1 MSKEHSSAQETGL
14 RQTIGT
20 VIIGLGLVFMLYNIL
35 AASWMI
41 PGYKQLGEGYWD
53 TLSTVGIVAARLWA
67 LSFTIGSILLL
78 VGGLLRTKAKLALVG
93 AFVVGGLVVLALLVG
108 FPYPAS
114 SSPIFSVGGTL
125 IELLFLLTLW
135 NWYRCRTRLEG
146 QARTIADLRMVG
158 YTFLALAASY
168 TCGLGTL
175 LLFATDP
182 EELIHNPI

>member
-1 MSKEHSSAQETGL
+1 MSKEHSSAQETGM

-67 LSFTIGSILLL
+67 LSFTVGSTLLL

-108 FPYPAS
+108 FPYPAI
-114 SSPIFSVGGTL
+114 SSPIFGVGGTL

-135 NWYRCRTRLEG
+135 NW
-146 QARTIADLRMVG
+146 
-158 YTFLALAASY
+158 
-168 TCGLGTL
+168 
-175 LLFATDP
+175 
-182 EELIHNPI
+182 